1 MIKSLRIRN
10 LATIEDLEIK
20 LEEGF
25 SILTGETG
33 AGKSIII
40 DAIRLVLG
48 EKGSSDII
56 RTGEKETSIEAIF
69 FPAQEGK
76 PKKANK
82 ELFMQR
88 SIAEQHTGKG
98 YINGILVPI
107 KKLKEKSEDLVD
119 IYGQNDHV
127 FLRKSKYQ
135 LNYLDHY
142 ANTISLSKKVSR
154 LAQELKSLIRVKN
167 DLEAKEREREQ
178 RLDFLDFQIKEIENA
193 QLKKREEEE
202 LLYERNILKNA
213 EKISV
218 LVEEAL
224 NLSYNREN
232 SIAPLLAKLQ
242 SVIKELSAFDEA
254 FKDFEGTIS
263 QFDITIGDFSDFL
276 IKFRERQTLS
286 PEELES
292 VESRLSQIEKLKR
305 KYGNSIE
312 EVLSYLQKA
321 KKEFKDLCTSQERLE
336 DLNKEI
342 RDKFDDYRTKAE
354 KLTLMRRKGA
364 RKLEKQ
370 ILREITLL
378 GMKKARFKINIQT
391 NPLLPDEMEK
401 VKESGFEEVEFLI
414 SPNPGEELRPL
425 SKIASGGELS
435 RVMLALKSIGKE
447 IERLKTLIFDEIDS
461 GIGGKTAEFVA
472 QKLRALSDQHQVLCI
487 THLPQIASFAP
498 HHYRVAK
505 KIAKERT
512 FTTIKKL
519 SLKERIGEIARLLA
533 GSRITE
539 TSLDNAREM
548 LLHNLKLENK
558 QEKKE
563 KKTKEKG
570 KA

>member
-40 DAIRLVLG
+40 DGIRLVLG
-48 EKGSSDII
+48 EKGSPDII

-69 FPAQEGK
+69 LLPLEGK
-76 PKKANK
+76 SKKTDH

-88 SIAEQHTGKG
+88 GISEQGAGKG
-98 YINGILVPI
+98 YVNGILVPI
-107 KKLKEKSEDLVD
+107 KKLKEKSGDLVD
-119 IYGQNDHV
+119 IYGQTDHV
-127 FLRKSKYQ
+127 FLRQREYQ

-142 ANTISLSKKVSR
+142 ANAVSAR
-154 LAQELKSLIRVKN
+154 EEVSHLAQQLKNLLRVKKE
-167 DLEAKEREREQ
+167 LETKEREREQ
-178 RLDFLDFQIKEIENA
+178 RLDFLDFQIKEIEKA
-193 QLKKREEEE
+193 QLKKGEEEE

-213 EKISV
+213 ERISS

-224 NLSYNREN
+224 NISYNQEN
-232 SIAPLLAKLQ
+232 SISPQLAKLQ
-242 SVIKELSAFDEA
+242 SIVKELSAFDKA
-254 FKDFEGTIS
+254 FKEIEEAIN
-263 QFDITIGDFSDFL
+263 QFDITIRDFSDFL
-276 IKFRERQTLS
+276 IKFKERQTLS
-286 PEELES
+286 PEKLEII
-292 VESRLSQIEKLKR
+292 EARLSQIEKLKR
-305 KYGNSIE
+305 KYGNTVGEI
-312 EVLSYLQKA
+312 LTYLDKA
-321 KKEFKDLCTSQERLE
+321 KKEFKEFCTSQEKLE

-342 RDKFDDYRTKAE
+342 QDKFGDYRKKAE
-354 KLTLMRRKGA
+354 ELTGIRREGV

-370 ILREITLL
+370 IIKEINLL

-391 NPLLPDEMEK
+391 IPPLAEAMEK
-401 VKESGFEEVEFLI
+401 VKESGNEEIEFLI
-414 SPNPGEELRPL
+414 SPNPGEELKPL
-425 SKIASGGELS
+425 RKIASGGELS

-472 QKLRALSDQHQVLCI
+472 QKLKTLSNKHQVLCI

-498 HHYRVAK
+498 HHYRIDK

-519 SLKERIGEIARLLA
+519 SFEERVVEISRLLA

-539 TSLDNAREM
+539 TSLRNAREM
-548 LLHNLKLENK
+548 LIHNLGLKNDH
-558 QEKKE
+558 KKVKS
-563 KKTKEKG
+563 KKSHRG